1 MQVPFIIN
9 FKPTNT
15 LFLMEFTWGQR
26 PKIIPKF
33 FSPTKI
39 QLHYRLS
46 NVEDVSH

>member
-1 MQVPFIIN
+1 MQVPFIIS

-33 FSPTKI
+33 LSPTKI